1 MNAEP
6 TTLLPPMP
14 VTLLAW
20 RPMAQGSRLG
30 FATVQLGA
38 LKIIDVSVLSSNGK
52 TWAAL
57 PSKPMVSGKSVL
69 LDERGK
75 TRYVPILE
83 WRDRQTADRFSAA
96 VISAILA
103 VHGPAALD
111 PPA

>member
-1 MNAEP
+1 
-6 TTLLPPMP
+6 MP
-14 VTLLAW
+14 IVLLAW

-52 TWAAL
+52 SWVSL
-57 PSKPMVSGKSVL
+57 PSKPLVSGKNVL

-83 WRDRQTADRFSAA
+83 WRDRHTADRFSASVVA
-96 VISAILA
+96 AILA
-103 VHGPAALD
+103 AHGPAALD
-111 PPA
+111 LPA